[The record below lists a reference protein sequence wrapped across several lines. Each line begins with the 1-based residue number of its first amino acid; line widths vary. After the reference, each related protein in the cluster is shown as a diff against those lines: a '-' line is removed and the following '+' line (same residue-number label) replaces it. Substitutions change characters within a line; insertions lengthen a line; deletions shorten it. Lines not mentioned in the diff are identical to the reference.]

1 MIPALIAGGV
11 ALANIAGN
19 MYAAQQDKESRREG
33 RQKLTEMKDASD
45 NDYTRMLNDVNSY
58 YSGRGS
64 LGTLRDV
71 NDYKKAIAG
80 YNPDDFTYT
89 PEQTFDKTYTKT
101 RDDFLNPYY
110 QQIIGDAA
118 EQVQHT
124 AAGAGIGRG
133 SAAAYQIAKTVAEKQ
148 NELYKEAQAEYKDD
162 RQFAYNEYQDYIKNM
177 QENLDRKR
185 AATDTKLSLQGNLAN
200 DYFNVMDQAQA
211 DKIKVQQDKL
221 ATGAQYGAAMAGL
234 Y

>member
-19 MYAAQQDKESRREG
+19 MYAANKDEQSRDKG
-33 RQKLTEMKDASD
+33 RKKLGEMKDASD
-45 NDYTRMLNDVNSY
+45 NDYTRMLNDVDSY
-58 YSGRGS
+58 YTRRGS

-89 PEQTFDKTYTKT
+89 PEQTFDQTYTKS

-110 QQIIGDAA
+110 QQIIGDEVANI
-118 EQVQHT
+118 QHT

-133 SAAAYQIAKTVAEKQ
+133 SAAAYQIAKGVAEKE
-148 NELYKEAQAEYKDD
+148 NELFKEAQQEYKDD
-162 RQFAYNEYQDYIKNM
+162 RNFAYNEYQDYIKNM

-211 DKIKVQQDKL
+211 DRIKVQQDKL

>member
-19 MYAAQQDKESRREG
+19 MYAAHKDEKSRSQGRDKLS
-33 RQKLTEMKDASD
+33 EMKTAAD
-45 NDYTRMLNDVNSY
+45 NDYTKMLNDVDSY
-58 YSGRGS
+58 YTGRGS
-64 LGTLRDV
+64 LGTKLDV

-89 PEQTFDKTYTKT
+89 PEQTFDQTYTKS

-110 QQIIGDAA
+110 QQIIGD
-118 EQVQHT
+118 EVDQIQHS

-133 SAAAYQIAKTVAEKQ
+133 SAAAYQIAKGVAEKE
-148 NELYKEAQAEYKDD
+148 NELFKEAQQEYKDD
-162 RQFAYNEYQDYIKNM
+162 RNFAYNEYQDYIKNM

>member
-19 MYAAQQDKESRREG
+19 MYAADKDAQSRKKGQE
-33 RQKLTEMKDASD
+33 KLSEMKTASD
-45 NDYTRMLNDVNSY
+45 NDYAKMLQDVNSY

-64 LGTLRDV
+64 LGKLSDV
-71 NDYKKAIAG
+71 NDYKNAIAG

-89 PEQTFDKTYTKT
+89 PEQTFDQTYTKS

-110 QQIIGDAA
+110 QQIIGD
-118 EQVQHT
+118 EVDQIQHT

-133 SAAAYQIAKTVAEKQ
+133 SAAAYQIAKAVAEKQ
-148 NELYKEAQAEYKDD
+148 NELYKEAQQEYKDD
-162 RQFAYNEYQDYIKNM
+162 RNFAYNEYQDYIKNM

-185 AATDTKLSLQGNLAN
+185 AATETKLTLQGNLAN
-200 DYFNVMDQAQA
+200 DYYNVMDQAQA
-211 DKIKVQQDKL
+211 DRIKVQQDKL

>member
-19 MYAAQQDKESRREG
+19 MYAANQDAKSRREG
-33 RQKLTEMKDASD
+33 RNQLSEMKTASD
-45 NDYTRMLNDVNSY
+45 NDYTKMLNDVNSY

-89 PEQTFDKTYTKT
+89 PEQTFDQTYTKS

-110 QQIIGDAA
+110 QQIIGDEVANI
-118 EQVQHT
+118 QHT

-133 SAAAYQIAKTVAEKQ
+133 SAAAYQIAKGVAEKE
-148 NELYKEAQAEYKDD
+148 NELFKEAQQEYKDD
-162 RQFAYNEYQDYIKNM
+162 RNFAYNEYQDYIKNM

>member
-19 MYAAQQDKESRREG
+19 MYAANQDAKSRREG
-33 RQKLTEMKDASD
+33 RNKLSEMKSESD
-45 NDYTRMLNDVNSY
+45 NDYTKMLNDVNSY

-89 PEQTFDKTYTKT
+89 PEQTFDQTYTKS

-110 QQIIGDAA
+110 QQIIGDEVANI
-118 EQVQHT
+118 QHS

-133 SAAAYQIAKTVAEKQ
+133 SAAAYQIAKGVAEKE
-148 NELYKEAQAEYKDD
+148 NELFKEAQQEYKDD
-162 RQFAYNEYQDYIKNM
+162 RNFAYNEYQDYIKNM

>member
-19 MYAAQQDKESRREG
+19 MYAAD
-33 RQKLTEMKDASD
+33 KDAQSKEDGRKKLEELKTDSD
-45 NDYTRMLNDVNSY
+45 NEYTRMLQDIGAY
-58 YSGRGS
+58 YDTRGS
-64 LGTLRDV
+64 LGTATDV
-71 NDYKKAIAG
+71 KNYKDAIGA

-89 PEQTFDKTYTKT
+89 PEKTFDQTYSKT

-162 RQFAYNEYQDYIKNM
+162 RNFAYNEYQDYIKNM
-177 QENLDRKR
+177 QDNLDRKR
-185 AATDTKLSLQGNLAN
+185 AATETKLTLQGNLAN
-200 DYFNVMDQAQA
+200 DYYNVMDAAQA
-211 DKIKVQQDKL
+211 DKIRAQQDKL
-221 ATGAQYGAAMAGL
+221 ATGAQYSTAMAGL

>member
-19 MYAAQQDKESRREG
+19 MYAADKDAQSRKKGQE
-33 RQKLTEMKDASD
+33 KLSEMKDASD
-45 NDYTRMLNDVNSY
+45 NDYAKMLQDVNSY

-64 LGTLRDV
+64 LGKLSDV

-89 PEQTFDKTYTKT
+89 PEQTFDQTYTKS

-110 QQIIGDAA
+110 QQIIGD
-118 EQVQHT
+118 EVDQIQHT

-133 SAAAYQIAKTVAEKQ
+133 SAAAYQIAKAVAEKQ
-148 NELYKEAQAEYKDD
+148 NELYKEAQQEYKDD
-162 RQFAYNEYQDYIKNM
+162 RNFAYNEYQDYIKNM

>member
-19 MYAAQQDKESRREG
+19 MYAANQDAKSRREG
-33 RQKLTEMKDASD
+33 RNKLSEMKSESD
-45 NDYTRMLNDVNSY
+45 NDYTKMLNDVNSY

-64 LGTLRDV
+64 LGTKKDV
-71 NDYKKAIAG
+71 NDYKLAIAG

-89 PEQTFDKTYTKT
+89 PEQTFDQTYTKS

-110 QQIIGDAA
+110 QQIIGDEVANI
-118 EQVQHT
+118 QHS

-133 SAAAYQIAKTVAEKQ
+133 SAAAYQIAKGVAEKE
-148 NELYKEAQAEYKDD
+148 NELFKEAQQEYKDD
-162 RQFAYNEYQDYIKNM
+162 RNFAYNEYQDYIKNM